1 MKSANQQKMKTTLK
15 PMFFL
20 LAALLLGP
28 IAALHAQVRAESLYS
43 YPTDAV
49 PMYQGPAGQ
58 IYSTLTMEQSRKGIP
73 DIRIVAKKE
82 EVIEYVGE
90 KSSLVDTT
98 RWQESPSRIIFHK
111 GKYHTIIMHIANNKP
126 DGRPYA
132 ENIYVT
138 SKDGYKWN
146 VEGVVPS
153 GAAGSWDDKW
163 WEGTQIVK
171 FDGKFYM
178 FYSGISKTGEFQK
191 KFRGSIGLVVADS
204 PEGPWK
210 PAVKE
215 PLIQP
220 SEDPDAW
227 DHDFLNNPYPVY
239 FKGKW
244 FVYYKAGNK
253 KYGNTNGGVATS
265 DKITGPYH
273 KCEHNPLFDAHGSW
287 AWVYRGGIT
296 LFPFRGKIHWSPD
309 GVHFANVYAPERQGF
324 KVPLFSALYLPNDPL
339 SGDPVTTVEPN
350 VFWGLETRQYGP
362 KPASE
367 RNWDLFRGTITFNPV
382 TKTKNRSN
390 SNVTGAEGQIITP

>member
-1 MKSANQQKMKTTLK
+1 MK
-15 PMFFL
+15 PMFLFAALLMTLSGL
-20 LAALLLGP
+20 LAADNP
-28 IAALHAQVRAESLYS
+28 AQLDFT

-49 PMYQGPAGQ
+49 PKPFGPAGQ
-58 IYSTLTMEQSRKGIP
+58 IYSTLTMEQTRKGIP

-90 KSSLVDTT
+90 KSNLVDTT

-111 GKYHTIIMHIANNKP
+111 GKYHTIIMHVANNKP
-126 DGRPYA
+126 AGRAPM

-146 VEGVVPS
+146 VEGIVPN
-153 GAAGSWDDKW
+153 AAVGSLGDKW
-163 WEGTQIVK
+163 LEGTQIVK

-178 FYSGISKTGEFQK
+178 FFSGVCKSAEMQK
-191 KFRGSIGLVVADS
+191 KYRGSIGLMVADG

-215 PLIQP
+215 PLLQP
-220 SEDPDAW
+220 SEDPNAW
-227 DHDFLNNPYPVY
+227 DHDYLNNPYPVY

-244 FVYYKAGNK
+244 FIYYKAGNERFLG
-253 KYGNTNGGVATS
+253 YTNGGVATA

-273 KCEHNPLFDAHGSW
+273 KYEHNPTHDCHGSW
-287 AWVYRGGIT
+287 AWAYRGGIT
-296 LFPFRGKIHWSPD
+296 LFPFRGGKVHWSPD
-309 GVHFANVYAPERQGF
+309 GLHFINVYTPVGNNGF
-324 KVPLFSALYLPNDPL
+324 KSSLFSAFYLPNDPL
-339 SGDPVTTVEPN
+339 SGDPVTNVEPD

-382 TKTKNRSN
+382 KKAKNTSN
-390 SNVTGAEGQIITP
+390 GKVIGEEGQVVTP